1 VTAVTRRCACGLMVQ
16 SLSVLSSLGY
26 ILEQHLGYVM
36 GTHYLRLDGSVSA
49 TLRSALKHWFH
60 DLSEATHC
68 S

>member
-1 VTAVTRRCACGLMVQ
+1 MVQ

-49 TLRSALKHWFH
+49 TLRPALKHWFH